1 MKKLASLLVFV
12 FAFTITT
19 QAQKGKHDKRMH
31 KKDNLTTE
39 QRATLSVKK
48 LAMTLDLNK
57 SQINK
62 IKPLFVKQMKERT
75 AMHKKMKAA
84 KKDEKKRVVK
94 ADFAQMNKRL
104 DAQIDFQ
111 SKMRSI
117 LTEKQYEKFK
127 KLKKHGKRK
136 MVKNKMEKKHKMRKH
151 LKKEH
156 N

>member
-12 FAFTITT
+12 FALTITT
-19 QAQKGKHDKRMH
+19 QAQRGEHNKRVH
-31 KKDNLTTE
+31 KEDNLTSE
-39 QRATLSVKK
+39 QRATISVKR
-48 LAMTLDLNK
+48 LALALDLNK
-57 SQINK
+57 SQINR
-62 IKPLFVKQMKERT
+62 IKPLFAKQMKERS

-84 KKDEKKRVVK
+84 KKGVKKRVAK
-94 ADFAQMNKRL
+94 RSFAQMNKQL

-111 SKMRSI
+111 NKMKNI

-136 MVKNKMEKKHKMRKH
+136 MMKKKMAKKHKKRKH